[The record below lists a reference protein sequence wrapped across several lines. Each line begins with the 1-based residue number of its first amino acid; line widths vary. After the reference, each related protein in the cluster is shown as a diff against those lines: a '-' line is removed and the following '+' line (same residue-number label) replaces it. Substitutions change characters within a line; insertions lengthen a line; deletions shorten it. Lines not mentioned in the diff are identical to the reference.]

1 MNLAYNRS
9 HIDELNTDS
18 PWQDYKWVGSNI
30 SQYENFRVE
39 EGGRLGEIW
48 GYRANGFYTVY
59 DPKTNPSGE
68 LVWQSGGWT
77 TREGLK
83 DNSATVTGG
92 AYYPGGL
99 KLKCDEN
106 GDPIKERLGNT
117 IAPVTGGF
125 GLNGHVG
132 NFDFN
137 LFFNYSVGN
146 VIVNGTKLLSSFR
159 TGSKNGYNLN
169 NDFALVNR
177 YTWIDPATGLN
188 LSSETTAVKEAYGDM
203 MTAGLRLN
211 ELNRNAQIYHPGSVT
226 TIRLYDYAV
235 EDASFLRVNNI
246 TIGYTL
252 PKSWV
257 KKVFLENV
265 RVYLTGYN
273 LYCWTNY
280 SGSDPEVDTM
290 SKKNAMN
297 PGIDY
302 AAYPKSRT
310 FVGGINVTF

>member
-1 MNLAYNRS
+1 
-9 HIDELNTDS
+9 
-18 PWQDYKWVGSNI
+18 
-30 SQYENFRVE
+30 
-39 EGGRLGEIW
+39 
-48 GYRANGFYTVY
+48 
-59 DPKTNPSGE
+59 
-68 LVWQSGGWT
+68 
-77 TREGLK
+77 
-83 DNSATVTGG
+83 
-92 AYYPGGL
+92 
-99 KLKCDEN
+99 
-106 GDPIKERLGNT
+106 LGNT